1 MDPGF
6 LRLATDVVAVVEH
19 DAPAPEE
26 IEHRPHVDRDRFPG
40 LPKVLV
46 RMLCSEFRRLPDG
59 EPARDVSAE
68 RVVGARLVRYDV
80 GPDASLYE
88 FRMDIGAVPD
98 EAD

>member
-1 MDPGF
+1 
-6 LRLATDVVAVVEH
+6 
-19 DAPAPEE
+19 
-26 IEHRPHVDRDRFPG
+26 
-40 LPKVLV
+40 
-46 RMLCSEFRRLPDG
+46 MLCSEFRRLADG

-98 EAD
+98 ETD